1 MKKGFTMIE
10 LVFVIVILGI
20 LVGIAVPRLSDVRGK
35 AEEAKVKSQIAAIR
49 SWIQTERGK
58 NILKGTGSSYP
69 STLESGECCFGAVLG
84 TPASGWTRSDNT
96 YTVTYDGNT
105 ATFTY
110 DPTKG
115 TFSCNGCAL
124 D

>member
-69 STLESGECCFGAVLG
+69 KPFEIGDALG